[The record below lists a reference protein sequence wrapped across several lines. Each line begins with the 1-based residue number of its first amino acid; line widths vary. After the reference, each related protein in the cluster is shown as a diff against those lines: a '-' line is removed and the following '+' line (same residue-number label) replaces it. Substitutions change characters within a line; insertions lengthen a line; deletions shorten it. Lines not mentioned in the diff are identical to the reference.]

1 MGTIKKCL
9 FPVAGYGT
17 RFLPVTKAVPKE
29 MLPLVNKPLIQY
41 GVEEAVGADLREIAF
56 VTGRNKR
63 AIEDYF
69 DVSHPLEPEIA
80 GTDKEKPLI
89 ELHQLIGQCTFSY
102 TRQHKMRGLGAAIL
116 AGESLIGHRVF
127 GVVLADHLCVTE
139 GTSVLEGM
147 VSVFEARRC
156 TIVALVEVDR
166 RDTGKYGIIAGEVGR
181 DGLINIQDM
190 VEKPAPDEAPSTYAI
205 LGRYILTPDI
215 FPILHETP
223 PGADGELQ
231 LTDALRKQ
239 AQRGGVLGYVYRG
252 RSFDC
257 GSVEGFMEATK
268 YLYACQHKTT

>member
-1 MGTIKKCL
+1 MQGEHVKRNAVARVEIPAHNLVSLGVTVNIGDGLERGTFRSVLTLALERVITRVVEVPWHEPAPPGVRSLDKL
-9 FPVAGYGT
+9 HAGGT
-17 RFLPVTKAVPKE
+17 RNRIEGHPDRTHLQAVNWVIG
-29 MLPLVNKPLIQY
+29 LVVVP
-41 GVEEAVGADLREIAF
+41 
-56 VTGRNKR
+56 GRL
-63 AIEDYF
+63 F
-69 DVSHPLEPEIA
+69 
-80 GTDKEKPLI
+80 
-89 ELHQLIGQCTFSY
+89 
-102 TRQHKMRGLGAAIL
+102 LGAWFFDQ
-116 AGESLIGHRVF
+116 EVF
-127 GVVLADHLCVTE
+127 VVVLADHLCVTE

-156 TIVALVEVDR
+156 SIVALVEVDR

-205 LGRYILTPDI
+205 LGRYLLTPDI

-252 RSFDC
+252 RRFDC